1 MIALLAG
8 GGLNL
13 LAVNPGLM
21 IWTLITFLIVLTILW
36 FFAWKPIATALDSR
50 SDKIESDLQKSQ
62 ELREEAEQLLAD
74 YKAKLDSAK
83 EEAAQLIEQA
93 RKTAEEQK
101 DKILK
106 ETREQAEVE
115 KQRSLKD
122 IEQAKLSAINDL
134 EDHVVDTT
142 ITVLSRIMGSHVDA
156 SSHKA
161 VIQDEIKAIQKS

>member
-1 MIALLAG
+1 MALLAG
-8 GGLNL
+8 SGLNL

-101 DKILK
+101 
-106 ETREQAEVE
+106 T
-115 KQRSLKD
+115 RSLKKQ
-122 IEQAKLSAINDL
+122 ESKLKLRSNA
-134 EDHVVDTT
+134 
-142 ITVLSRIMGSHVDA
+142 LSRILNKL
-156 SSHKA
+156 SSLQLMTWRTTWLTQQLRCSPGLWVLMLMPA
-161 VIQDEIKAIQKS
+161 LIKLSFRMR